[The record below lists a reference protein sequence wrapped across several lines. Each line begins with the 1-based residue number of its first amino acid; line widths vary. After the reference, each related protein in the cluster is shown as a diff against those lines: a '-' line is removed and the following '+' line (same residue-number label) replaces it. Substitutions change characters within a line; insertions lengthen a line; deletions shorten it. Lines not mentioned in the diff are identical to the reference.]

1 LSGIT
6 KGEKNVDD
14 DGLGQEI
21 EVSHSNCIT
30 HVTGVVDEKD
40 ERACSPLS

>member
-1 LSGIT
+1 M

-21 EVSHSNCIT
+21 EVGHSNCIAY
-30 HVTGVVDEKD
+30 VTGFVDGKD